1 MFPKSNAILQKIH
14 KYRSVLFNLQSRI
27 KDTQEEYVAELC
39 SEAQGLVNRWVLLK
53 TVHGQ
58 SIYHCTGISR
68 YHSTDRYTGEPILS
82 TDSLNM
88 SYDAMG
94 FEQQRSGQWVCDD
107 LESTETHSFD
117 VAYIRSAVI
126 LDPADVATTYNYHG
140 SIK

>member
-1 MFPKSNAILQKIH
+1 MFPKSTAILQKIR
-14 KYRSVLFNLQSRI
+14 KYRSVLFNLQYRI
-27 KDTQEEYVAELC
+27 KDTQEEYAAELC

-68 YHSTDRYTGEPILS
+68 YHSTDRYEPILS

-117 VAYIRSAVI
+117 VAYIRNAVI
-126 LDPADVATTYNYHG
+126 LDPDDVATNYNYHG

>member
-1 MFPKSNAILQKIH
+1 MFPKSNAILQKIR
-14 KYRSVLFNLQSRI
+14 KYRSVLFNLQTRI
-27 KDTQEEYVAELC
+27 KDTQEEYAAELC

-58 SIYHCTGISR
+58 SIYHCTGIFR
-68 YHSTDRYTGEPILS
+68 YHSTGEHSLS

-117 VAYIRSAVI
+117 VAYIRNAVI